1 MIRFPKRTS
10 KADSISDAD
19 ILEAEVV
26 EDAAAT
32 SELLAIDDADL
43 ILTPGAPLEP
53 EGVQNVMASLEAEV
67 SRAIGPG
74 NPGLAGA
81 PLVPAKPAPVARS
94 AASPVHAPEPVSV
107 RPAPSSSA
115 PSAPSSSVIVAP
127 QPSSPF
133 VVAHAVMVP
142 VPAQSLPSAPIV
154 PTKAEPQV
162 VVVREKPAVAWAV
175 ACLALGALGAI
186 VGMRVAS
193 GLSRPVAT
201 GAPLVAPPPPS
212 AVTAPAPV
220 APPPAAAPPSPEAL
234 LSAPKPAASDPAAVV
249 AFDEKDAVHV
259 VAAPAPVA
267 PPSPPKPAAT
277 PAEAKPAPS
286 SSGPAPSK
294 PGEPPPLL
302 PDGPSK
308 VATAAPPPPPAAP
321 PPPAKPARV
330 KTPEEQLLEA
340 QLKAAQK

>member
-81 PLVPAKPAPVARS
+81 PLAPVKPASVAPK
-94 AASPVHAPEPVSV
+94 AVHAQEPVSV
-107 RPAPSSSA
+107 RPSPSSSA
-115 PSAPSSSVIVAP
+115 PAAPSSSVLVAP

-142 VPAQSLPSAPIV
+142 VGAQPLPVAQPLPAKS
-154 PTKAEPQV
+154 EPQV

-201 GAPLVAPPPPS
+201 GAPLAAAPPPS
-212 AVTAPAPV
+212 AVNVLPSA
-220 APPPAAAPPSPEAL
+220 APPPVAAPPSPEAL

-267 PPSPPKPAAT
+267 PPSPPKPTAP

-286 SSGPAPSK
+286 ASGPAPSN
-294 PGEPPPLL
+294 PGEPPPQL
-302 PDGPSK
+302 PDGPAK

>member
-74 NPGLAGA
+74 SPGLAGA
-81 PLVPAKPAPVARS
+81 PLVPAKPASVAPK
-94 AASPVHAPEPVSV
+94 AVHAQEPVSV
-107 RPAPSSSA
+107 RPPPASVPAPSSA
-115 PSAPSSSVIVAP
+115 VLVAP

-142 VPAQSLPSAPIV
+142 VGAQPLPAPQPS
-154 PTKAEPQV
+154 PTKSEPQV

-201 GAPLVAPPPPS
+201 GAPLAAPPPPS
-212 AVTAPAPV
+212 AVV
-220 APPPAAAPPSPEAL
+220 APPSPAPPTAAAPPSPEAL

-267 PPSPPKPAAT
+267 PPSPPKPAA
-277 PAEAKPAPS
+277 PVAEAKPAPS
-286 SSGPAPSK
+286 ASGPAPSK

-302 PDGPSK
+302 PDGPAK

-321 PPPAKPARV
+321 PPPPKPARV

>member
-74 NPGLAGA
+74 SPGLAGA
-81 PLVPAKPAPVARS
+81 PLVPVKPASVAPK
-94 AASPVHAPEPVSV
+94 AVHAAEPVSV
-107 RPAPSSSA
+107 RPPPASVPAPSSG
-115 PSAPSSSVIVAP
+115 VLVAP

-142 VPAQSLPSAPIV
+142 VAAQPLPSPQPA

-201 GAPLVAPPPPS
+201 GAPVVAPPPPS
-212 AVTAPAPV
+212 AVVAPA
-220 APPPAAAPPSPEAL
+220 APPSVAAPPSPEAL

-267 PPSPPKPAAT
+267 PPSPPKPAA
-277 PAEAKPAPS
+277 PVAEAKPAPS
-286 SSGPAPSK
+286 ASGPAPSK

-302 PDGPSK
+302 PDGPAK

-321 PPPAKPARV
+321 PPPPKPARV